1 MRMGA
6 TTKIKMNTENAEI
19 KTPQGVACTGLVRQT
34 RPKTIKYEMYANV
47 RHQYDLR
54 LVELEQAKA
63 DRNKAAMLERR
74 KYLPKLAELKR
85 EFAGAHQRVSE
96 LENAIAWALGENGD
110 FPPRPEGAGAYW
122 WRTELR
128 TRCAAQPND
137 KLSHRRPYQ
146 AARSRDADF
155 PERRSQARR

>member
-1 MRMGA
+1 MPVIESPPINPNSDMPKEQPK
-6 TTKIKMNTENAEI
+6 TKRTAAIRSPAS
-19 KTPQGVACTGLVRQT
+19 VRQT
-34 RPKTIKYEMYANV
+34 RPKTIEYEMYANV

-85 EFAGAHQRVSE
+85 ACAGAYRRVSE
-96 LENAIAWALGENGD
+96 LENAIAWALGANGH
-110 FPPRPEGAGAYW
+110 FQPRPEGAGAYW

-128 TRCAAQPND
+128 KRSAAQPND
-137 KLSHRRPYQ
+137 RISDR
-146 AARSRDADF
+146 ADN
-155 PERRSQARR
+155 AGGA